1 MRPRLKPV
9 VHLARGQLQSTS
21 HYFIKLVPGG
31 QCLHYKELLLRVV
44 CNQGWQEIG
53 PCDIEYSN
61 GLLSE
66 DPRTFAERLQDHAV
80 ACLG

>member
-31 QCLHYKELLLRVV
+31 QCLHYKSCYQGSSVMKDGKELDRAILNIVMVSYPKIR
-44 CNQGWQEIG
+44 G
-53 PCDIEYSN
+53 PLQKGC
-61 GLLSE
+61 
-66 DPRTFAERLQDHAV
+66 RTMRWLA
-80 ACLG
+80 